1 MIAVRVHTLSLVL
14 LLQLIVNA
22 VSSPSDSARAGE
34 RSPPASSKPNG
45 AESDYQGPSR
55 EFQAPDKSFAMR
67 VPLGWRSR
75 TMMAGAQPLHVF
87 EPEGTGEE
95 RILVSSGVA
104 AADSI
109 RDLAQQSM
117 ALAIQLFPAL
127 RPTGAPSFLQVA
139 GEPAAEVSY
148 TGMSAV
154 GVPVSGWQGV
164 ILKDRFYF
172 AVMGLAR
179 TDRSTPIQKEAGF
192 MLRSMRPGHIEEN
205 RQLAGAIVGR
215 WTFYQGSS
223 SGGGSNR
230 TSSSV
235 SKQVTFYP
243 NGRFEYQGAVYVDTN
258 TPGGGGG
265 TASGDKISTGTYKVY
280 GNTLY
285 SQIDGGGQ
293 AVFGLELVKGGGLKI
308 DGTLF
313 IRE

>member
-1 MIAVRVHTLSLVL
+1 
-14 LLQLIVNA
+14 
-22 VSSPSDSARAGE
+22 
-34 RSPPASSKPNG
+34 
-45 AESDYQGPSR
+45 
-55 EFQAPDKSFAMR
+55 
-67 VPLGWRSR
+67 
-75 TMMAGAQPLHVF
+75 MMAGAQAVHVF
-87 EPEGTGEE
+87 EPEGTGDE

-109 RDLAQQSM
+109 RDLVQQSM
-117 ALAIQLFPAL
+117 ALAMQLFPAL
-127 RPTGAPSFLQVA
+127 QPTGTPSFFQVG
-139 GEPAAEVSY
+139 GEQAAEVSY
-148 TGMSAV
+148 TGMSAA
-154 GVPVSGWQGV
+154 GVSVSGWQGV

-179 TDRSTPIQKEAGF
+179 TDRTTPIQKEARF

-205 RQLAGAIVGR
+205 RQLAAAIVGR

-223 SGGGSNR
+223 SGGGSSR

-235 SKQVTFYP
+235 TKQVTFYP
-243 NGRFEYQGAVYVDTN
+243 NGRFEYQGGVYVDTN
-258 TPGGGGG
+258 MPGGGGG
-265 TASGDKISTGTYKVY
+265 TASGDNSSTGTYKVY

>member
-1 MIAVRVHTLSLVL
+1 MIAVRPHTVSLVL
-14 LLQLIVNA
+14 LLQLIVAPFPSPADNA
-22 VSSPSDSARAGE
+22 KAGE
-34 RSPPASSKPNG
+34 RASASSKTNG
-45 AESDYQGPSR
+45 AESDYQGASR
-55 EFQAPDKSFAMR
+55 EFQTQDKSFATR

-75 TMMAGAQPLHVF
+75 TIMTGAHPLHVF

-117 ALAIQLFPAL
+117 ALAMQLFPGL
-127 RPTGAPSFLQVA
+127 RPAGTPSFLQVA

-148 TGMSAV
+148 TGISAA
-154 GVPVSGWQGV
+154 GDPVSGWQGV

-179 TDRSTPIQKEAGF
+179 ADRPTPIKKEARF

-205 RQLAGAIVGR
+205 RQLAAAIVGR

-258 TPGGGGG
+258 MPGGGGG

-285 SQIDGGGQ
+285 SQIDGGEQ
-293 AVFGLELVKGGGLKI
+293 AVFGLELVQGGGLKI